1 MSVLT
6 TEPLG
11 VAVVGFEDDLDSDF
25 TAAGTRAN
33 RSRRGVRRLV
43 RTVGSGI
50 LVLWG
55 AATVTFI
62 AVNAMPG
69 NPAVAMAGGAAN
81 HPSKALIAAVTKE
94 YGFDKPIWVQYLA
107 YLLRL
112 ARGQLGF
119 SASQK
124 MPVTD
129 VIAESI
135 WPTILLTATALVLAW
150 IIAVASCLLTVRRG
164 RFGTA
169 LGSGLEVLAAALPQ
183 YWLGIL
189 LLEIFAFSLGW
200 IPATGGDGA
209 VGLILPALTLAIPL
223 AGFMSQVTRDE
234 FDLALEQP
242 FVTSARAR
250 GMSDWGV
257 RLRHA
262 LRHAILPGLTLSGW
276 ALGSLISGAVI
287 VETLYSRNGLG
298 GILLVGVT
306 QQDMPLTVGV
316 TLIVALVYVIANI
329 VVDALYTVADPRL
342 RVR

>member
-1 MSVLT
+1 MTTVSTGSVS
-6 TEPLG
+6 
-11 VAVVGFEDDLDSDF
+11 FEDDLDSDF
-25 TAAGTRAN
+25 TTTGART
-33 RSRRGVRRLV
+33 SHSQRGWRRLV

-62 AVNAMPG
+62 AINAMPG
-69 NPAVAMAGGAAN
+69 NPAVAMAGGAAS
-81 HPSKALIAAVTKE
+81 HPSKAVIAAVTRE
-94 YGFDKPIWVQYLA
+94 YGFDQSLFVQYLL

-112 ARGQLGF
+112 IRGNFGF
-119 SASQK
+119 SSSQK
-124 MPVTD
+124 MPVAD

-135 WPTILLTATALVLAW
+135 WPTVLLTASALLLAW
-150 IIAVASCLLTVRRG
+150 ILAIASCLLTVRRG
-164 RFGTA
+164 RFATS
-169 LGSGLEVLAAALPQ
+169 LGSGLEVLSAALPQ

-209 VGLILPALTLAIPL
+209 VGLILPAFTLAIPL

-242 FVTSARAR
+242 FVISARAR

-257 RLRHA
+257 RLRHV
-262 LRHAILPGLTLSGW
+262 LRHAVLPGLTLSGW

-298 GILLVGVT
+298 GVLLVGVT

-316 TLIVALVYVIANI
+316 TLIVALVYVVANV
-329 VVDALYTVADPRL
+329 VVDALYVVVDPRL
-342 RVR
+342 RSR